1 MRQKIKMNSIG
12 LFGGTFD
19 PIHTGHLITAQ
30 SVLELRNLSK
40 IIFMP
45 AYVSPLKV
53 TYHSASSEDRAN
65 MVELVIKDNPRYDLS
80 KYEIEKQNISYTIDT
95 LNFLIKKYDNIE
107 LIIGYDNFL
116 IFNKW
121 RSSELILQLAKVIV
135 LGRKINNINQKKL
148 DERFIFVDS
157 PMIEINSTE
166 IRERVR
172 NNLSIDFLVHP
183 KIKNYIIEKKLYI
196 GDR

>member
-1 MRQKIKMNSIG
+1 MTSIG

-19 PIHTGHLITAQ
+19 PIHIGHLITAQ

-45 AYVSPLKV
+45 TFVSPLKV
-53 TYHSASSEDRAN
+53 DYHSASSEDRAK
-65 MVELVIKDNPRYDLS
+65 MVEIAIKNYPHFELS
-80 KYEIEKQNISYTIDT
+80 KYEIEKHKISYTIDT
-95 LNFLIKKYDNIE
+95 LDYLRKTYDNIE

-121 RSSELILQLAKVIV
+121 KSAELIFKLAKVIV
-135 LGRKINNINQKKL
+135 LSRNIKNMEPDYF
-148 DERFIFVDS
+148 DEKFIFVDN
-157 PMIEINSTE
+157 PTIEVNSTE
-166 IRERVR
+166 IRERIR
-172 NNLSIDFLVHP
+172 KNMSIDFLVRP
-183 KIKNYIIEKKLYI
+183 KTKEYIVKKKLYN

>member
-1 MRQKIKMNSIG
+1 MNSIG

-19 PIHTGHLITAQ
+19 PIHIGHLITAQ

-45 AYVSPLKV
+45 TFVSPLKV
-53 TYHSASSEDRAN
+53 DCQSASSEDRAK
-65 MVELVIKDNPRYDLS
+65 MVELAIKDYPHFELDRY
-80 KYEIEKQNISYTIDT
+80 EMEKHKISYTIDT
-95 LNFLIKKYDNIE
+95 LDFLKKRYDNIE

-121 RSSELILQLAKVIV
+121 KSAELIFQLAKVIV
-135 LGRKINNINQKKL
+135 LGRKVNTMEIVNSSDK
-148 DERFIFVDS
+148 FIFVEN
-157 PMIEINSTE
+157 PTIEVNSTE

-172 NNLSIDFLVHP
+172 KNMSIDFLVQH
-183 KIKNYIIEKKLYI
+183 KIKDYIVQKKLYT